1 MKDDEFLEGGN
12 GEVIAIRLW
21 EVELMIRLK
30 MTENEY
36 LKMSKQER
44 ARKIVA
50 MKLKSWFEMLE
61 YQLTKDDWK
70 K

>member
-21 EVELMIRLK
+21 E
-30 MTENEY
+30 ENEY